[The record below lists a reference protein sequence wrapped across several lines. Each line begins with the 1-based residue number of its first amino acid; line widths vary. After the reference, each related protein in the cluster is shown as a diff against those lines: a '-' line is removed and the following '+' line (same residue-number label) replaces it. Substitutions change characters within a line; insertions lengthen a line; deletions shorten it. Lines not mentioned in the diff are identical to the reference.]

1 VNEWPDFF
9 IVGAAKSGTTSLY
22 YYLREHP
29 SIFMPEL
36 KEPRF
41 FTFYGEESVNIPPRF
56 QVKVVTNKDEY
67 FSLFKE
73 AKNSQLK
80 GEASTMYLFLYQN
93 TIQNMSNLIADFSQR
108 KIIIILRN
116 PIERAFSHYRMY
128 LLARHENE
136 IFSNAIQNDRRSK
149 LIEQWSFYDYI
160 SPGFYS
166 QQVQAYMNEFNKVF
180 ICLYEDLKYN
190 PQELMKNLYDFLNID
205 SSFIPNY
212 QKIYNEGGAN
222 KIYTG
227 VKGILRRAKHSTEAK
242 LGKRTLYPYPYQN
255 EEEMYQDYVS
265 IYPYVYSIFEK
276 DIIDLQSLLSRDL
289 SAWKKFPSS
298 K

>member
-1 VNEWPDFF
+1 MNEWPDFF

-41 FTFYGEESVNIPPRF
+41 FTFYGKESVDIPPKF
-56 QVKVVTNKDEY
+56 KVKVVTNKNEY

-136 IFSNAIQNDRRSK
+136 IFSHAIQNDKRNQ
-149 LIEQWSFYDYI
+149 LIEQWPFYDYI
-160 SPGFYS
+160 SPGFYP

-190 PQELMKNLYDFLNID
+190 PQELMKNLYNFLNID

-276 DIIDLQSLLSRDL
+276 DIIDLQSLLGRDL
-289 SAWKKFPSS
+289 SDWKKFPSS